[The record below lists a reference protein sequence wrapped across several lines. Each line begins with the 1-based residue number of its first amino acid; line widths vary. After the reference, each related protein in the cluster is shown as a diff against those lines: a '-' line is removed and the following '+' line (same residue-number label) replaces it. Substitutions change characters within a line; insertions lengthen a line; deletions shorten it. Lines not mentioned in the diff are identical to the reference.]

1 MHGEKDNIMAN
12 KIYSKQDAVMI
23 RGLAI
28 LCMVVLHLFC
38 RTGKDVF
45 GRPLLW
51 INSTIPVVFLF
62 GFFSEICVP
71 LYSLCAGYARQ
82 YMEEKKK
89 SSWKNNFHRIMK
101 LMVNY
106 WIVLVLFSILGLIFD
121 VDNKIPGSLI
131 KFLKSIVLLHSY
143 NGAWW
148 YLNTYILLLLIP
160 TKILLNPIKKVEYKK
175 GLIMC
180 LLFEIGWYV
189 VTKIELIP
197 DIPEK
202 MKVVLFIKNEL
213 VNLIT
218 VLPFVWAGAIICK
231 EKLVD
236 NCNRW
241 LKTHVKLRWQNKC
254 LIIVWIGIFCL
265 FNLLHKAVLIG
276 IVAFCSF
283 MIFNLIKKPEI
294 VKKIFLFLGKHSTN
308 IWLTHMFFYLVL
320 FKGLVIRAQY
330 PILML
335 GFMLIL
341 CIATSYIIMGIE
353 HLIYNFIEYIM
364 CYRERLQREKR

>member
-1 MHGEKDNIMAN
+1 MGRKKNTTMAN

-45 GRPLLW
+45 GKPLLW

-175 GLIMC
+175 
-180 LLFEIGWYV
+180 
-189 VTKIELIP
+189 
-197 DIPEK
+197 
-202 MKVVLFIKNEL
+202 
-213 VNLIT
+213 
-218 VLPFVWAGAIICK
+218 
-231 EKLVD
+231 
-236 NCNRW
+236 
-241 LKTHVKLRWQNKC
+241 
-254 LIIVWIGIFCL
+254 
-265 FNLLHKAVLIG
+265 
-276 IVAFCSF
+276 
-283 MIFNLIKKPEI
+283 
-294 VKKIFLFLGKHSTN
+294 
-308 IWLTHMFFYLVL
+308 
-320 FKGLVIRAQY
+320 
-330 PILML
+330 
-335 GFMLIL
+335 
-341 CIATSYIIMGIE
+341 
-353 HLIYNFIEYIM
+353 
-364 CYRERLQREKR
+364 

>member
-1 MHGEKDNIMAN
+1 MAN

-45 GRPLLW
+45 GKPLLW

-189 VTKIELIP
+189 VTKIGLIP
-197 DIPEK
+197 DVSEK

-236 NCNRW
+236 NCNSW

-265 FNLLHKAVLIG
+265 FNLLHKAVLVG

>member
-1 MHGEKDNIMAN
+1 M
-12 KIYSKQDAVMI
+12 Q
-23 RGLAI
+23 
-28 LCMVVLHLFC
+28 
-38 RTGKDVF
+38 
-45 GRPLLW
+45 
-51 INSTIPVVFLF
+51 
-62 GFFSEICVP
+62 
-71 LYSLCAGYARQ
+71 
-82 YMEEKKK
+82 
-89 SSWKNNFHRIMK
+89 
-101 LMVNY
+101 
-106 WIVLVLFSILGLIFD
+106 
-121 VDNKIPGSLI
+121 
-131 KFLKSIVLLHSY
+131 
-143 NGAWW
+143 
-148 YLNTYILLLLIP
+148 
-160 TKILLNPIKKVEYKK
+160 
-175 GLIMC
+175 
-180 LLFEIGWYV
+180 
-189 VTKIELIP
+189 
-197 DIPEK
+197 
-202 MKVVLFIKNEL
+202 VVLFIKNEL

-236 NCNRW
+236 NCNSW

-265 FNLLHKAVLIG
+265 FNLLHKAVLVG

>member
-1 MHGEKDNIMAN
+1 MGRKKNTTMAN

-45 GRPLLW
+45 GKPLLW

-82 YMEEKKK
+82 YMEEKRK
-89 SSWKNNFHRIMK
+89 SSWKNNFHRIIK

-189 VTKIELIP
+189 VTKIGLIP
-197 DIPEK
+197 DVPEK

-236 NCNRW
+236 NCN
-241 LKTHVKLRWQNKC
+241 
-254 LIIVWIGIFCL
+254 
-265 FNLLHKAVLIG
+265 
-276 IVAFCSF
+276 S
-283 MIFNLIKKPEI
+283 
-294 VKKIFLFLGKHSTN
+294 
-308 IWLTHMFFYLVL
+308 
-320 FKGLVIRAQY
+320 
-330 PILML
+330 
-335 GFMLIL
+335 
-341 CIATSYIIMGIE
+341 
-353 HLIYNFIEYIM
+353 
-364 CYRERLQREKR
+364 